1 MADAQS
7 ATGSN
12 GNSTLNVAQPQIQ
25 EPADLKP
32 LYSNFARVA
41 GTPEEVVVD
50 FGLDPMPFS
59 NTARQIKISE
69 RVVMNYYTA
78 KRLWAALGASL
89 QRFEQAFGPLEID
102 VSKRA
107 KQLPE
112 TNRNS

>member
-1 MADAQS
+1 MAEGQP
-7 ATGSN
+7 ATSSN
-12 GNSTLNVAQPQIQ
+12 GASQPSIQ
-25 EPADLKP
+25 EPIDLKP

-59 NTARQIKISE
+59 NSARNIKISE

-78 KRLWAALGASL
+78 KRLWAALGVSL
-89 QRFEQAFGPLEID
+89 QRYEQAFGTLETD

-112 TNRNS
+112 PTRNS